1 MTRDEFTNAVSA
13 DQRVRLTDRSRCFY
27 TDEWYEPF
35 FRDDGGPAI
44 YTHTGETFEVDD
56 ALLAELTTDPA
67 VTTVSELEAL
77 LDRYPDEMP
86 VVVDSHPTGYQDV
99 DPTNVARIQIRRRP
113 GDNEQKV
120 VYDEATSYGYNAN
133 DGQELV
139 VEALWIGPPAQ

>member
-13 DQRVRLTDRSRCFY
+13 DQSVRLTDRSRCFY

-35 FRDDGGPAI
+35 FREDGGPAI
-44 YTHTGETFEVDD
+44 YTHTGETIEVDE

-77 LDRYPDEMP
+77 LDRHPDEP
-86 VVVDSHPTGYQDV
+86 VVDSHPTGCQDV
-99 DPTNVARIQIRRRP
+99 NPTNVARIQIRRRP

-120 VYDEATSYGYNAN
+120 VYDEATSYDAN
-133 DGQELV
+133 DGQGLV
-139 VEALWIGPPAQ
+139 IEALWIGPPAQ